1 MKRHNSIKSN
11 VPHNSKSWMHQIIR
25 LKGIVFIKE
34 GGAMVHDKAVETKK
48 ASKRKKA
55 RKNPNSIWDL
65 T

>member
-1 MKRHNSIKSN
+1 
-11 VPHNSKSWMHQIIR
+11 MHQIIR